1 MASEDLFQ
9 NDFSEEPDL
18 GQDVQQ
24 NEEMHMEAEEI
35 EADDDEKTTGQND
48 TSAVS
53 ENSPTA
59 SANADPTKTSTYN
72 SL

>member
-35 EADDDEKTTGQND
+35 EADDDENTTGQND

-59 SANADPTKTSTYN
+59 SANADPTKTCKFYY
-72 SL
+72 L

>member
-24 NEEMHMEAEEI
+24 KDEMHMEAEEI

-59 SANADPTKTSTYN
+59 SANADPSKTCKFYC
-72 SL
+72 L